1 MSLLSHLINKIKI
14 IEDDIISF
22 YDVTVSNT
30 LKGHSFYDIEEQN

>member
-1 MSLLSHLINKIKI
+1 MSILSHLINEIKI
-14 IEDDIISF
+14 IEDIISF